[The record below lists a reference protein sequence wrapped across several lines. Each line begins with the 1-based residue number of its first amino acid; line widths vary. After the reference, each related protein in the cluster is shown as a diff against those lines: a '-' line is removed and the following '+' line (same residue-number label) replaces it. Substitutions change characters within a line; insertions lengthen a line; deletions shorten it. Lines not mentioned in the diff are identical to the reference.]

1 MDNAEIPTLK
11 RPNKEEVDEI
21 IEYQALYSILISNM
35 ANKKINENTEE
46 TNKMIEEKIYMK

>member
-11 RPNKEEVDEI
+11 RPNKEEVEEI
-21 IEYQALYSILISNM
+21 IEYQTLYGISISNM
-35 ANKKINENTEE
+35 ANEKINENIEE

>member
-21 IEYQALYSILISNM
+21 IEYPTLYSILISNM

-46 TNKMIEEKIYMK
+46 TNKMKKKKIYMK